1 MSWFVLPSKRSPAVA
16 EEIATAVYTQLSRLF
31 NEWRTDPDRLA
42 VALSAWCL
50 AGYPGPSAIDEVASG
65 YPGPTGY
72 ISDDQARAYIDKAL
86 RGRHARVLRLRG
98 EGLLLGLEALATD
111 AEFARLHQ
119 VREESAIIECREL
132 TPSERVER
140 LATVQEREADRA

>member
-1 MSWFVLPSKRSPAVA
+1 MSWFVLPNKRSPAVA

-31 NEWRTDPDRLA
+31 NEWREDPDKLA

-50 AGYPGPSAIDEVASG
+50 AGYPGENAIEQVASG
-65 YPGPTGY
+65 YPEPTGY
-72 ISDDQARAYIDKAL
+72 ISDDQARALIEKAL
-86 RGRHARVLRLRG
+86 RGRHSRVLRARG

-119 VREESAIIECREL
+119 VREESAVIECREL
-132 TPSERVER
+132 TPAERVQR
-140 LATVQEREADRA
+140 LAAVQGMEAGR